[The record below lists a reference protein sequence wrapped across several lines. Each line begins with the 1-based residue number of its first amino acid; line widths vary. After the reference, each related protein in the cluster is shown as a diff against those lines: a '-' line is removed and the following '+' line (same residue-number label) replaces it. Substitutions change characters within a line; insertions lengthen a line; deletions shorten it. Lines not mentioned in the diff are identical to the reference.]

1 MSRAR
6 NVSIRKR
13 SIIIIGSLFILIS
26 VIIARLMPSS
36 RLKPDMA
43 LILTIYCALF
53 MRGREGIVLP
63 LFAGAYVGSFSV
75 FPLEFI
81 VLYPVL
87 YLGIRFVTSFFQ
99 LRFMGYPMF
108 LALLLELFVGAIYA
122 LGICLKQPEVFSL
135 EIACR
140 IIVLQA
146 GLTSLFLP
154 LVFFLFEQF
163 SKRPIFTSRHA
174 LQ

>member
-1 MSRAR
+1 MNRI
-6 NVSIRKR
+6 VKEPVHKR
-13 SIIIIGSLFILIS
+13 SFIFIGLLFILVS
-26 VIIARLMPSS
+26 VVVARLAPNS
-36 RLKPDMA
+36 RMKPDMA
-43 LILTIYCALF
+43 LILTIYCALY
-53 MRGREGIVLP
+53 MRGREGIFLP

-81 VLYPVL
+81 VLYPAL

-122 LGICLKQPEVFSL
+122 LGICLKQPEVFSVK
-135 EIACR
+135 IAFR
-140 IIVLQA
+140 IIALQA
-146 GLTSLFLP
+146 VLTSLFLP
-154 LVFFLFEQF
+154 LVFFLFERF
-163 SKRPIFTSRHA
+163 SKRPLFTSRHA